1 MNGNNENLRKSDSE
15 LRQLVYEQNLQQTK
29 WIKRQTIFVSLLLLV
44 VAVALILLSIQVSN
58 VLGEAN
64 AAIDE
69 ITRLTQELNN
79 VLDESHLTEL
89 LQNAN
94 TLIEESGE
102 SLTKALDGVDEA
114 LKKVEQ
120 IDIDALNSAISD
132 LQKVIDP
139 LARLFGK
146 K

>member
-1 MNGNNENLRKSDSE
+1 M
-15 LRQLVYEQNLQQTK
+15 
-29 WIKRQTIFVSLLLLV
+29 
-44 VAVALILLSIQVSN
+44 
-58 VLGEAN
+58 
-64 AAIDE
+64 
-69 ITRLTQELNN
+69 
-79 VLDESHLTEL
+79 
-89 LQNAN
+89 QNAN

>member
-69 ITRLTQELNN
+69 IARLTHELNN

>member
-1 MNGNNENLRKSDSE
+1 M
-15 LRQLVYEQNLQQTK
+15 
-29 WIKRQTIFVSLLLLV
+29 
-44 VAVALILLSIQVSN
+44 AVALILLSIQVSN

-69 ITRLTQELNN
+69 ITRLTHELNN